1 MPSPPLSS
9 SLGRSTFFPLW
20 TKFFVNYTVH
30 WLVVVRFK
38 PRIRLLESCYGDWLF
53 IRRERER
60 EKLFQS
66 VTSIDRKISFSSSFA
81 RVIYPVILCGQDQSR
96 KFNYLVDKSRRFA
109 FFEILWYFDE
119 DNSLLSFINII
130 SANVNMIFSF
140 SRIIRSGFLTSLD
153 VNYIATL
160 LKAWAIFFFGES
172 LQLGFWRDLD
182 IQFECPS
189 IQDQINTIVDETLKF
204 LLQKFTFRRKYFV
217 FEIFIYR
224 FTWLLKKHLN
234 KRGKKRIANRLYE

>member
-30 WLVVVRFK
+30 WFVVVRFK

-160 LKAWAIFFFGES
+160 LKAWAIFFFWRKSSTRFLKRSGYSIWMS
-172 LQLGFWRDLD
+172 LHPRSNKYDRWWNLKIFASKIYFSSKILCFRD
-182 IQFECPS
+182 IYIPFYVAFKETFE
-189 IQDQINTIVDETLKF
+189 
-204 LLQKFTFRRKYFV
+204 
-217 FEIFIYR
+217 
-224 FTWLLKKHLN
+224 
-234 KRGKKRIANRLYE
+234 